1 MEKLSKVS
9 RCVQVICTFQA
20 SISGVNEGANT
31 GGNTGVNDWSVL
43 SNDTKER
50 AEKEAKK
57 ILESELLVLCY
68 S

>member
-31 GGNTGVNDWSVL
+31 GGNAGVNDWSVL